1 MCIRDRNKAMMEM
14 YKTEKVNPA
23 AGCLPIFIQ
32 IPVFFALYKVLYVT
46 IEMRHAPFY
55 GWINDL
61 SAKDPT
67 SILNLFGILPYSV
80 QNLPIPD
87 FFQLGIWPIVMGIT
101 MFLQFRLNP
110 TPPDPVQAR
119 IFAWMPVIF
128 TFLLATFPAGLV
140 IYWTI
145 NNLLSIGQ
153 QWFIMKQTNKS
164 N

>member
-1 MCIRDRNKAMMEM
+1 MPKSSIYRFCFKNWQIKSIDYFECNNCIS
-14 YKTEKVNPA
+14 
-23 AGCLPIFIQ
+23 I
-32 IPVFFALYKVLYVT
+32 YVT

-67 SILNLFGILPYSV
+67 SILNLFGLLPYAV
-80 QNLPIPD
+80 QNWPIPD

-101 MFLQFRLNP
+101 MWLQFRLNP

-119 IFAWMPVIF
+119 IFSWMPVIF

-140 IYWTI
+140 IYWTV

-153 QWFIMKQTNKS
+153 QWLIMNQMNKPK
-164 N
+164 

>member
-1 MCIRDRNKAMMEM
+1 MIGLTLIAWTVRA
-14 YKTEKVNPA
+14 VNF
-23 AGCLPIFIQ
+23 L
-32 IPVFFALYKVLYVT
+32 
-46 IEMRHAPFY
+46 
-55 GWINDL
+55 DL
-61 SAKDPT
+61 IVESGYSVST
-67 SILNLFGILPYSV
+67 YFQYSFLNLFGILPYSV
-80 QNLPIPD
+80 QNWPIPD

-101 MFLQFRLNP
+101 MWLQFRLNP

-153 QWFIMKQTNKS
+153 QWLIMKQTNKPK
-164 N
+164 